1 MAVFELPIVV
11 NNKHKRRNKN
21 ILYKKY
27 FIYKH
32 LLSQLNNDV
41 KPLTNEKE
49 KKKTLRKIFDKRLI
63 NFKERY
69 ISSFER
75 PHLSYEEWYP
85 KQFIDEEII
94 DEGIQNDDQT
104 TNNQGEEQNL
114 GENNEVPEEDV
125 HKLAHIDLSYHTFN
139 KWHSNSTIKEL
150 KKQNRS
156 ILLNTTKTEELESF
170 DKQYIK
176 KSLVHFKS
184 KDFLTEFTENHII
197 DNNFKLRATANVIQ
211 IWHVSILKRDW
222 KRAYRCMSIVLRTE
236 NVDIRQIYSLIIVT
250 LQNYKYDVNSNTGYA
265 KKDTLVDFLK
275 WITFSNS
282 PLVRINLHKIQTGR
296 FPFKN
301 NIKTFNTI
309 PHTIYFYLFHNI
321 LKHYH
326 DFMQS
331 HQKSDITKF
340 KIFLAS
346 LEEMIL
352 VPPFEQDFL
361 FNYYLGLSYMMLVDF
376 FSILLEDSEYLS
388 KEELIRDVNL
398 YLNKSI
404 KIFKQLGISTD
415 VKEYNI
421 KDKGSAQRQYYV
433 NKKHLYE
440 QMNFLK
446 NKKFGTYAESS
457 LLDE

>member
-1 MAVFELPIVV
+1 M
-11 NNKHKRRNKN
+11 
-21 ILYKKY
+21 
-27 FIYKH
+27 
-32 LLSQLNNDV
+32 
-41 KPLTNEKE
+41 
-49 KKKTLRKIFDKRLI
+49 
-63 NFKERY
+63 
-69 ISSFER
+69 
-75 PHLSYEEWYP
+75 
-85 KQFIDEEII
+85 
-94 DEGIQNDDQT
+94 
-104 TNNQGEEQNL
+104 
-114 GENNEVPEEDV
+114 
-125 HKLAHIDLSYHTFN
+125 
-139 KWHSNSTIKEL
+139 
-150 KKQNRS
+150 
-156 ILLNTTKTEELESF
+156 
-170 DKQYIK
+170 
-176 KSLVHFKS
+176 
-184 KDFLTEFTENHII
+184 
-197 DNNFKLRATANVIQ
+197 
-211 IWHVSILKRDW
+211 
-222 KRAYRCMSIVLRTE
+222 
-236 NVDIRQIYSLIIVT
+236 
-250 LQNYKYDVNSNTGYA
+250 
-265 KKDTLVDFLK
+265 DFLK

-309 PHTIYFYLFHNI
+309 PHTIYFYLLHNI

-326 DFMQS
+326 DFLQS

-440 QMNFLK
+440 QLNFW
-446 NKKFGTYAESS
+446 KKKIFGTSAESS
-457 LLDE
+457 LLDDSSSSDDLHSTSDDSFNEKFEKKLSTLKEEPKKESIFSDIDEDEMFRQESMMFENLNGTSTQKKSEHDHNQYWMD